1 MVAFSSDSKK
11 SLIKLIDK
19 ELNSPIPTPN
29 NIRLII
35 TNLKFVINAGSGPK
49 MMIKPIPNN
58 TVFFFPI
65 LFMTR
70 LLINTKI
77 VIIIAGIV
85 AKLSTEAKPSSG
97 FIPW

>member
-1 MVAFSSDSKK
+1 M
-11 SLIKLIDK
+11 DK
-19 ELNSPIPTPN
+19 ELNNPIPAPN

-35 TNLKFVINAGSGPK
+35 TNLKFVKKAGRGPK
-49 MMIKPIPNN
+49 IIIKPIPNN

-85 AKLSTEAKPSSG
+85 AKLSTEANPSSE

>member
-1 MVAFSSDSKK
+1 M
-11 SLIKLIDK
+11 DK
-19 ELNSPIPTPN
+19 ELNNPIPAPN

-35 TNLKFVINAGSGPK
+35 TNLKFVKKAGSGPK

-77 VIIIAGIV
+77 VIIIAEIV